1 MTMWLSSEKK
11 GDNKIYVKHVQRG
24 YPLKALN
31 KKMDLMAKKLRSIF
45 NSQCKSPPVKNI
57 YSEVFIKSLNALT
70 FNIAALVYEQNN
82 KLLNKNKKAHEMI
95 KKISLEGESIIE
107 SLGVKHYQ
115 SYKKRIKQT
124 FSSSVHTMSMLN
136 DFKNG
141 KKVELKYLWNSFLLV
156 SKLSNIKMPYTKKIY
171 QELIKKLK

>member
-1 MTMWLSSEKK
+1 
-11 GDNKIYVKHVQRG
+11 
-24 YPLKALN
+24 
-31 KKMDLMAKKLRSIF
+31 
-45 NSQCKSPPVKNI
+45 
-57 YSEVFIKSLNALT
+57 
-70 FNIAALVYEQNN
+70 
-82 KLLNKNKKAHEMI
+82 MI